1 MNYIY
6 RGYDGSGAKLKGNV
20 EAEDKTQ
27 AIELLEA
34 QDITVIELKE
44 ERKGITLFGGSKVGL
59 SELEFMTSEL
69 SLLLASGVK
78 IDKSLEIIKN
88 SKSEPQLV
96 RLIEKILSAIKSGEK
111 LSEALKKSSPIFD
124 DLYCNLIQL
133 GEESGMLSAVFK
145 DLADD
150 LKFKKQLKDKIISSL
165 TYPAVIFAVC
175 ILSVF
180 FIFNFIIPKMA
191 VMFEGMK
198 ELPWYTSLMLD
209 ASQWMQNYQFYLIG
223 GVLLSAYGIVNFT
236 KKNNAFKSWLNLKSL
251 RIPVLS
257 HFILLVERIRFNSAL
272 TMMIKSGV
280 VVDKAIGFAQKNLRN
295 IELANQIEVARK
307 KVNEGEKLSSSLNQ
321 TDLYPAFFV
330 SLLEVGEESNN
341 LELIFNEIAD
351 RSKSEFESWTQK
363 LTSLLEPI
371 MILIMGLLVG
381 GVVVV
386 MLLSMVS
393 MNDIGI

>member
-111 LSEALKKSSPIFD
+111 LSEAFKKSSPIFD

>member
-1 MNYIY
+1 M
-6 RGYDGSGAKLKGNV
+6 
-20 EAEDKTQ
+20 
-27 AIELLEA
+27 
-34 QDITVIELKE
+34 
-44 ERKGITLFGGSKVGL
+44 
-59 SELEFMTSEL
+59 
-69 SLLLASGVK
+69 
-78 IDKSLEIIKN
+78 
-88 SKSEPQLV
+88 
-96 RLIEKILSAIKSGEK
+96 
-111 LSEALKKSSPIFD
+111 
-124 DLYCNLIQL
+124 
-133 GEESGMLSAVFK
+133 
-145 DLADD
+145 
-150 LKFKKQLKDKIISSL
+150 
-165 TYPAVIFAVC
+165 
-175 ILSVF
+175 
-180 FIFNFIIPKMA
+180 
-191 VMFEGMK
+191 
-198 ELPWYTSLMLD
+198 
-209 ASQWMQNYQFYLIG
+209 
-223 GVLLSAYGIVNFT
+223 
-236 KKNNAFKSWLNLKSL
+236 
-251 RIPVLS
+251 LS

-341 LELIFNEIAD
+341 LERIFNEIAD
-351 RSKSEFESWTQK
+351 RSKNEFESWTQK